1 MTLIVQTIQWR
12 HGTAAQWTAANPV
25 LLTGEPGYEDDTGK
39 YKIGDGTTAWT
50 ALAYQAATGSTGP
63 QGPQGDPGPAGANGA
78 PGPQGPA
85 IRGATFAF
93 NLPIDGDTT
102 TPAIVTA
109 AGTITGYS
117 LLAVD
122 AGGAVSIDLWR
133 GASGAVPTVADSILS
148 APLSTAT
155 FTSGDASGFS
165 SAAIAIGD
173 VLVANAA
180 AAQGATSIVLVLT
193 VSQ

>member
-1 MTLIVQTIQWR
+1 MTSFRFALR
-12 HGTAAQWTAANPV
+12 RGTAAQWTSVNPI
-25 LLTGEPGYEDDTGK
+25 LLFGEPGYESDTRK
-39 YKIGDGTTAWT
+39 LKFGDG
-50 ALAYQAATGSTGP
+50 STSWNSLPYIEGGP
-63 QGPQGDPGPAGANGA
+63 QGPQGDPGPAGADGA
-78 PGPQGPA
+78 PGAQGPQGPA